1 MKGQFG
7 FVGTLHPTHRPAVRG
22 SHLSIGARMLR
33 WYQLYRQRRELAGL
47 SDAMLRTWACP
58 GRRDAGKRA
67 AVLGRP
73 AGQVNPTFE

>member
-47 SDAMLRTWACP
+47 SDAMLK
-58 GRRDAGKRA
+58 D
-67 AVLGRP
+67 LGLSRGDVMQESERP
-73 AGQVNPTFE
+73 FWDDPLAK